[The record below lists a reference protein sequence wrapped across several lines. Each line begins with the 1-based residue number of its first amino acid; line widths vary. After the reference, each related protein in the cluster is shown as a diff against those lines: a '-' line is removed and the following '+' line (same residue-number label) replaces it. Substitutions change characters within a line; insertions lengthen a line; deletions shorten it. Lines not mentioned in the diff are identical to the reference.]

1 MLNVL
6 LGRAARARVPVEHR
20 LERRVRTA
28 GTRRHRERVRR
39 VVGRERRARV
49 PAHECELR
57 APKLQRL
64 DAGLVVRL
72 RAWAA
77 ARLVCEAHPAERNG
91 WKECLVVLIEG
102 ILYITL
108 RGGGATRLPEQW
120 REHRRG
126 RRLERL
132 RRSGGGGGVFSGA
145 GASPSLGEKRAQ
157 SWTAVGRRQ
166 VAQQRV
172 RIEGVQQCGR
182 LL

>member
-1 MLNVL
+1 M
-6 LGRAARARVPVEHR
+6 
-20 LERRVRTA
+20 
-28 GTRRHRERVRR
+28 RR

-64 DAGLVVRL
+64 VVRL
-72 RAWAA
+72 RAWSA

-91 WKECLVVLIEG
+91 WEERLVVLIEG

-132 RRSGGGGGVFSGA
+132 RRSGGGGGGDSGVFSGA

-172 RIEGVQQCGR
+172 RIEGVQQCGC